1 MRISNFSRM
10 DKVLTDSVTGQQ
22 YMLHPGSEE
31 LQEGIVEYVPTL
43 HAHLWS
49 YVTVDGQVFTNDQ
62 ELIDWDTNVD
72 EWKEDVIGQW
82 PFGNP
87 PSENQRI
94 TQEVLDC
101 LDYLASYLE
110 YEEWVM
116 EQIEAQDA
124 ENDDDDDDDEEEDER
139 EDEGYNSDDEGVD
152 ENDIDDWIFGL
163 VPMLRNI
170 HL

>member
-1 MRISNFSRM
+1 M

-31 LQEGIVEYVPTL
+31 LQKGIVEYVPAL
-43 HAHLWS
+43 HTHLWN

-62 ELIDWDTNVD
+62 EIMYWDANVD
-72 EWKEDVIGQW
+72 EWKEDGMGQW
-82 PFGNP
+82 SFGNP

-94 TQEVLDC
+94 TQEALDC
-101 LDYLASYLE
+101 LDYLDSYLE

-116 EQIEAQDA
+116 EQIGAQDP
-124 ENDDDDDDDEEEDER
+124 ENEDDDDDVES

-152 ENDIDDWIFGL
+152 ENDIDDWVFGL
-163 VPMLRNI
+163 APMLMNI

>member
-1 MRISNFSRM
+1 M
-10 DKVLTDSVTGQQ
+10 DKVLRDSVTGQQ
-22 YMLHPGSEE
+22 YMLHPGPEE
-31 LQEGIVEYVPTL
+31 LQKGIIEYVPAL
-43 HAHLWS
+43 HAHFWS
-49 YVTVDGQVFTNDQ
+49 YVTVDGQVFTRDP
-62 ELIDWDTNVD
+62 ELTDWDANVD
-72 EWKEDVIGQW
+72 EWKEDVMGQW

-94 TQEVLDC
+94 TQEALDC
-101 LDYLASYLE
+101 LDYLDSYLE

-124 ENDDDDDDDEEEDER
+124 ENDDEDDDNDDDDVES

-152 ENDIDDWIFGL
+152 ENDTDDWVFGL
-163 VPMLRNI
+163 APMLMNI